1 MAALRMSLFFGIP
14 LMITLTACD
23 APQVRMDDPSAQTYL
38 RLLMPAKLEIQHFT
52 RPVSLHGDGK
62 ADGLEVMVAT
72 LDSFGDQIKSVGA
85 FNIELYQERK
95 ASADRFG
102 KRVAFWTVKID
113 SEQILKEN
121 WDGLARVYVFR
132 LKLPLESLPAER
144 YVLTTQLNLPGDVRL
159 FDEHE
164 FDYAG
169 GVAPNVTPQ
178 SR

>member
-1 MAALRMSLFFGIP
+1 MMRMRSWFVALSPLVFSMA
-14 LMITLTACD
+14 ACD
-23 APQVRMDDPSAQTYL
+23 APQIRMDDPTAQTYL

-72 LDSFGDQIKSVGA
+72 LDSFEDQIKSVGS

-95 ASADRFG
+95 DSADQFG
-102 KRVAFWTVKID
+102 KRVAYWSVKID
-113 SEQILKEN
+113 SEQALKEN

-132 LKLPLESLPAER
+132 LRLPTESLPAER
-144 YVLTTQLNLPGDVRL
+144 YVLTAQLNLPGEVRL
-159 FDEHE
+159 FDEHR

-169 GVAPNVTPQ
+169 GIAPNVTPLAH
-178 SR
+178 

>member
-1 MAALRMSLFFGIP
+1 MMGMRFGFLPILP
-14 LMITLTACD
+14 LAITLAACD
-23 APQVRMDDPSAQTYL
+23 APQVRMDDPTAQTYL

-72 LDSFGDQIKSVGA
+72 LDSFGDQIKSVGS

-95 ASADRFG
+95 ASADQFG
-102 KRVAFWTVKID
+102 KRVAYWSVKID
-113 SEQILKEN
+113 SEQVLKEN

-132 LKLPLESLPAER
+132 LRLPMESLPAER
-144 YVLTTQLNLPGDVRL
+144 YVLTAQLNLPGDVRL
-159 FDEHE
+159 FDEHQ

-169 GVAPNVTPQ
+169 GVAPNVTPLAH
-178 SR
+178 